1 MNPIQAIG
9 GFVQAHPFG
18 VTLLHVLAL
27 AVALGFAR
35 DDLRD
40 EWRRAPRWFHVGAAL
55 AALSG
60 LVVAAWVIPAFAR
73 HGWDGHES
81 YYLDLFLGRDNDEM
95 HTSALLTSPLLR
107 LIYGALALV
116 PGMPPAAMVVVSLL
130 TGATAV
136 WLAAHLGRWVTGS
149 AVAGLVTGALV
160 ALHPHQAV
168 WSSSAYQVILP
179 FMLALCAVAA
189 LVLAQQRDSWRMYVL
204 AGVVWTLAVATRIEY
219 AFLGPGLALMIAL
232 QGRQALRQWR
242 AVAAGAAV
250 AAALGVLHVLR
261 LGGTV
266 AERDAGEPWIYYWGH
281 FRQHVAWPD
290 LWHPYDSPAT
300 WAALAVGGWIL
311 VRHGRW
317 RVTAGLGALV
327 VTFHL
332 PYTVYYDY
340 TTRHTLLGVV
350 VLAVVAG
357 AGVAAAWDRGG
368 ALRVAAVALILG
380 CVVPSCLTVAQLRT
394 RYYGDPS
401 MLYGAVDEAAWDQ
414 PLDLSRFLQD
424 DCYLI
429 TEWPPL
435 WERTP
440 CGSHVNMADPLDRPE
455 ILADHDGCVLWL
467 YDVDN
472 VMWTSR
478 DVHMR
483 AAKLRWLYDWE
494 VVGSINLDDGYEAA
508 VLRLVVESGSGS
520 M

>member
-18 VTLLHVLAL
+18 VTIVHLAVLA
-27 AVALGFAR
+27 AALVIAR

-40 EWRRAPRWFHVGAAL
+40 EWRRTPRSFHVGAGV
-55 AALSG
+55 AALVG
-60 LVVAAWVIPAFAR
+60 LVVAALVIPTFAR
-73 HGWDGHES
+73 HGWEGHEA
-81 YYLDLFLGRDNDEM
+81 YYFDLFLGRDNDEM

-107 LIYGALALV
+107 LVYGALALV
-116 PGMPPAAMVVVSLL
+116 PGMSPTSMVVVSLIV
-130 TGATAV
+130 GAAAV
-136 WLAAHLGRWVTGS
+136 WIAAHLGRVVTGS
-149 AVAGLVTGALV
+149 ATAGLVTGALV

-179 FMLALCAVAA
+179 FTLALCAVLA
-189 LVLAQQRDSWRMYVL
+189 LLLAQQRGSWRLYVL

-219 AFLGPGLALMIAL
+219 AFLGRGLALMIL
-232 QGRQALRQWR
+232 WPGRRALRLWR
-242 AVAAGAAV
+242 AGAAGAAA
-250 AAALGVLHVLR
+250 AAALGALHVLR

-266 AERDAGEPWIYYWGH
+266 AERDAGEPWVYYWGH
-281 FRQHVAWPD
+281 FRQHIAWPD
-290 LWHPYDSPAT
+290 LWHPYDSPLT
-300 WAALAVGGWIL
+300 WAALAVGAVTLI
-311 VRHGRW
+311 RAGRW
-317 RVTAGLGALV
+317 RVTAGLFALV
-327 VTFHL
+327 FTFHL

-340 TTRHTLLGVV
+340 TTRHTLLSV
-350 VLAVVAG
+350 VLFAAVAG
-357 AGVAAAWDRGG
+357 AGAAVAWDRGG
-368 ALRVAAVALILG
+368 ALRVAAAAMVLG
-380 CVVPSCLTVAQLRT
+380 CVVPSCLTLTQLRT

-401 MLYGAVDEAAWDQ
+401 MLYGAVDAAAWDRQ
-414 PLDLSRFLQD
+414 LDLTEFMQQ

-455 ILADHDGCVLWL
+455 ILDDHDGCVLWL

-483 AAKLRWLYDWE
+483 AAKLSWLYDWE
-494 VVGSINLDDGYEAA
+494 VAGSITLDDGYEAA
-508 VLRLVVESGSGS
+508 VLKLAVDPGSGPR
-520 M
+520 